1 MSFINTLRLRA
12 RELLSS
18 LALLLI
24 LLALPVLMGLIAGA
38 ANLRNQSPDIRIAV
52 TDLDR
57 TDISRGLIDSLK
69 RQGWDILE
77 VGQEEIPR
85 LLDGKAVEGSLVI
98 QRGFTARHDSLLGG
112 GLSYTP
118 AEGTLSTNMVLD
130 VVTYSII
137 PFKSRSVFLR
147 QARELYEKSGVPLPD
162 GFDDDYLRRIGENL
176 EGGAKQDFVIVGE
189 YQEPTVMTYVVSDY
203 SMEVL
208 FLGFFALMGTFLF
221 TSPAMRRRLSATPY
235 GMRYDYASS
244 LIIMFIAGLAQI
256 LLYMLSMRA
265 LMRSPL
271 VPREVLVLSVFLLM
285 SLALS
290 QALALL
296 RESLRLYLGLI
307 LLLLLSVAGG
317 CFLQLP
323 EQLIRFPG
331 QFLPQGWAL
340 AALRGFPVLPPA
352 LVTALSLLALLMLY
366 PLHMRS
372 VRKAEPG

>member
-1 MSFINTLRLRA
+1 
-12 RELLSS
+12 
-18 LALLLI
+18 
-24 LLALPVLMGLIAGA
+24 
-38 ANLRNQSPDIRIAV
+38 
-52 TDLDR
+52 
-57 TDISRGLIDSLK
+57 
-69 RQGWDILE
+69 
-77 VGQEEIPR
+77 
-85 LLDGKAVEGSLVI
+85 
-98 QRGFTARHDSLLGG
+98 
-112 GLSYTP
+112 
-118 AEGTLSTNMVLD
+118 MVLD